1 MILCYFTAS
10 DRLCIKKRL
19 KTKLKPFQFSR
30 SMSHTCWLFP
40 FYTYLAEETKYSICI
55 MLREEFQSST
65 LYICCKDWNS
75 LPYPVVTIWALITLP
90 LLLLT
95 DHSEEMAV
103 RRKGCI
109 LLALW
114 CDFIIKQTNQGS
126 PACLHLISSIF
137 QKVYA
142 ASLMTVLTL
151 KTLFS

>member
-1 MILCYFTAS
+1 MILCYFTTS

-30 SMSHTCWLFP
+30 SMSHVCSCP
-40 FYTYLAEETKYSICI
+40 FYTYLAEETKHSICI
-55 MLREEFQSST
+55 LFREEFQSST
-65 LYICCKDWNS
+65 LCICCKDWNS

-95 DHSEEMAV
+95 AHSEEMAA

-114 CDFIIKQTNQGS
+114 CDFITKQTNQGS
-126 PACLHLISSIF
+126 SPACLHLVSSIF

-142 ASLMTVLTL
+142 S
-151 KTLFS
+151 SHDSPHS